1 MQIKTIQLKAL
12 AVATL
17 LSLLPYT
24 TTMAADTPNGPHV
37 ATSGMGSVDVAPD
50 MATLTISV
58 TAQAKE
64 ASAAKA
70 QADQGVAKYY
80 EFLTSHGID
89 KKDINSANI
98 QISPEY
104 DYGSKMSSSGT
115 GQLKGYRA
123 DRSMQVSLRDL
134 SKLNV
139 LLDGAL
145 KAGLTGISRIELGST
160 QAEVHQLEA
169 RKKAMA
175 DATSRAKELA
185 EGFNAKLG
193 PIYSIN
199 YRLINVQPVMRNY
212 AVAGKMSDEAVGQTY
227 QQSNITFN
235 DNVDVVF
242 DIQH

>member
-1 MQIKTIQLKAL
+1 MWIKTIQLKTLTTAS
-12 AVATL
+12 L
-17 LSLLPYT
+17 LSLLPF

-37 ATSGMGSVDVAPD
+37 ATSGIGSVDVIPD

-64 ASAAKA
+64 TSTAKD

-80 EFLTSHGID
+80 EFLTNYGID
-89 KKDINSANI
+89 KKDVNSANI
-98 QISPEY
+98 QIYPEY
-104 DYGSKMSSSGT
+104 DYSSKISSNSAGK
-115 GQLKGYRA
+115 LKGYRA
-123 DRSMQVSLRDL
+123 IRSVQVSLRDL
-134 SKLNV
+134 NKLNA

-145 KAGLTGISRIELGST
+145 KAGLTDISSIELGSS

-169 RKKAMA
+169 RKKAMV

-199 YRLINVQPVMRNY
+199 YRVVNVQPVMRNY
-212 AVAGKMSDEAVGQTY
+212 AAVGKMSNEAVGQTY
-227 QQSNITFN
+227 QQSNITFS

-242 DIQH
+242 DIQR